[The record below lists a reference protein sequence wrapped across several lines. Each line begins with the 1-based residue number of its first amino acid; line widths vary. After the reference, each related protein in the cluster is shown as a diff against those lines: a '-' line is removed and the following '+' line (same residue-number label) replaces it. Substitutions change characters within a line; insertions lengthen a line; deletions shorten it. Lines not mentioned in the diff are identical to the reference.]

1 VVGIYFFLFD
11 SKISGRENG
20 MERMENKDVINHI
33 YDAHL
38 AAVLFTRLTA
48 CLTEIL
54 PATPE
59 WNKH

>member
-1 VVGIYFFLFD
+1 VVGTFFFLFD

-38 AAVLFTRLTA
+38 AAVLFTRL
-48 CLTEIL
+48 
-54 PATPE
+54 
-59 WNKH
+59 